1 MPHTV
6 QVCSNIK
13 CDRRCPFKHVCC
25 TRHFFQ
31 TMAMLIDEAIA
42 EFGSN
47 DWNYNESTV
56 AVSCTRDPADTS
68 VPLGID
74 DFIRGVLRPFED
86 SQKTRVMVDISRNDC
101 EVGGITRMGPLINEK
116 K

>member
-1 MPHTV
+1 
-6 QVCSNIK
+6 
-13 CDRRCPFKHVCC
+13 
-25 TRHFFQ
+25 
-31 TMAMLIDEAIA
+31 MAMLIDEAIA

-74 DFIRGVLRPFED
+74 DFIRGVLRPFEAV
-86 SQKTRVMVDISRNDC
+86 KTQ
-101 EVGGITRMGPLINEK
+101 E
-116 K
+116 